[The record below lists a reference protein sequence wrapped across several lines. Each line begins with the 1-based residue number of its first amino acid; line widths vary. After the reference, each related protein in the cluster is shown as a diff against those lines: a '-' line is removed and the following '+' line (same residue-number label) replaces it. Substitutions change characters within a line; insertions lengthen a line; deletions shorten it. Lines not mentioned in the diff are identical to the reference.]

1 MREAREFCGLFGVYG
16 AANAA
21 DLAYLGLFA
30 QQHRGQESAGIAS
43 VQGGRLVYHK
53 DMGLVADVFSR
64 DALQKLRSH
73 AAIGHV
79 RYSTTGS
86 SSAVNAQPLVVETSR
101 RMMAVAHNGNLVN
114 SSALRR
120 EVETQGQFFPIFHT
134 STDTE
139 IILYL
144 AARAPALE
152 KGLEQAMAAIRG
164 AYSLLFL
171 TPREMAAVRDPQGF
185 RPLVLGRR
193 GAAWCVASETC
204 ALDIAGF
211 EYQREVEPGEI
222 LIIGKDGP
230 RSMRFLPPRDCRPA
244 HCLFEHVYFARPD
257 SRVYGDLVQGVRHRL
272 GRRLATDHPA
282 EADFVTP
289 VPDSGVYAAMGYA
302 GQARIPYEM
311 AYVRNH
317 YVGRTFI
324 QPQQH
329 QRASNVALKLA
340 VVRDLVKG
348 RRLVVV
354 DDSIIRGTTSK
365 SRIQLLRDAG
375 AKEIHLRI
383 SCPPTRFPCYY
394 GIDFPDRKE
403 LIAAQKD
410 VEGIRRYVG
419 VDTLG
424 YLGLEGMLG
433 AVSGPP
439 DNYCTACWTGNYRVP
454 PTDLMDKAIHEKR
467 QDSRG

>member
-1 MREAREFCGLFGVYG
+1 MTEAREHCGLFGVTG

-21 DLAYLGLFA
+21 DLTYLGLFA

-43 VQGGRLVYHK
+43 VQSGRLVYHK
-53 DMGLVADVFSR
+53 DMGLVSDVFSR
-64 DALQKLRSH
+64 DALQRLRSH

-79 RYSTTGS
+79 RYSTTGA
-86 SSAVNAQPLVVETSR
+86 SSAVNAQPLVVETSH
-101 RMMAVAHNGNLVN
+101 RMIAVAHNGNLVN
-114 SSALRR
+114 STALRR

-144 AARAPALE
+144 AARAAAFE
-152 KGLEQAMAAIRG
+152 KGLKEAMAAIRG

-193 GAAWCVASETC
+193 GGAWCVASETC

-230 RSMRFLPPRDCRPA
+230 RSERILPPKDARPA

-257 SRVYGDLVQGVRHRL
+257 SHVYGDLVQGVRHRL
-272 GRRLATDHPA
+272 GRRLALDHPV

-289 VPDSGVYAAMGYA
+289 VPDSGLYAAMGYA
-302 GQARIPYEM
+302 EEAHIPYEM

-329 QRASNVALKLA
+329 QRSSNVALKLA
-340 VVRDLVKG
+340 VIRELVKG
-348 RRLVVV
+348 RRIVVV

-365 SRIQLLRDAG
+365 SRIQLLREAG
-375 AKEIHLRI
+375 AREIHLRI

-410 VEGIRRYVG
+410 VEGIRRHVG

-433 AVSGPP
+433 AVSGPA

-454 PTDLMDKAIHEKR
+454 PTDAMDKDMHEKR
-467 QDSRG
+467 KEA